1 MTDIV
6 ISFIHIL
13 SLVLII
19 AIIVRALMS
28 WIMPNDASGLTRVLL
43 DITDPVLRPI
53 RRVLPPVGGID
64 FSPLLALVLIQLV
77 SQVLTQLLV
86 NVG

>member
-28 WIMPNDASGLTRVLL
+28 WVMPNDASGLTSVLL

-53 RRVLPPVGGID
+53 RRILPPVGGID

-77 SQVLTQLLV
+77 SQVLIQLLV